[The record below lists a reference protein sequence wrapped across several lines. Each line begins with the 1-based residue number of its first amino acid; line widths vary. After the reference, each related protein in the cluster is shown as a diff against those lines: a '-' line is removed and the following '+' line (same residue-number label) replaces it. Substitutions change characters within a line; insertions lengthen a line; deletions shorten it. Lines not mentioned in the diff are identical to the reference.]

1 MPAHPVGDLEKLLH
15 ISLQPPPHI
24 SPTSNRPAATPTARP
39 QLKSSVSWSSLSVTV
54 HGGARNVEARNFLR
68 TLYLNTEIAGDR
80 YTCSMT
86 LRLDTEAGKHRA
98 LKGET
103 KLGN

>member
-1 MPAHPVGDLEKLLH
+1 MHNVLATLDVESLYTNILLSRCTGEPGTRRRGT
-15 ISLQPPPHI
+15 SLQHFI
-24 SPTSNRPAATPTARP
+24 
-39 QLKSSVSWSSLSVTV
+39 
-54 HGGARNVEARNFLR
+54 
-68 TLYLNTEIAGDR
+68 YNTEIAGDK
-80 YTCSMT
+80 YTHPMT

>member
-1 MPAHPVGDLEKLLH
+1 MEVN
-15 ISLQPPPHI
+15 LQNNMQK
-24 SPTSNRPAATPTARP
+24 NRRW
-39 QLKSSVSWSSLSVTV
+39 VFVTV

-68 TLYLNTEIAGDR
+68 TLYLNTAIAGDR
-80 YTCSMT
+80 YTRSMT